1 MQNQDILI
9 NYEILKKSSKL
20 VWFSWFWA
28 KCHRFLTFFF
38 ENFVFRLVLN
48 ADFHFEGGGRGM
60 VSTFWT
66 YFQNQDFWWRNVD
79 TTNKNQKYQPKFDQ
93 IKLLSHQLQKFLYG
107 KFYVWFA
114 NLFFFRFVGHK
125 TPAENL
131 GQNFPFGLHNGLAR
145 GRAGRAR
152 ENLFGGLNNASFRLL
167 NLVWNL
173 RISEFV
179 NLWIS
184 IQNNDFGLNFVEK

>member
-1 MQNQDILI
+1 
-9 NYEILKKSSKL
+9 
-20 VWFSWFWA
+20 
-28 KCHRFLTFFF
+28 
-38 ENFVFRLVLN
+38 
-48 ADFHFEGGGRGM
+48 M

-93 IKLLSHQLQKFLYG
+93 IKIISHQLQKFLYG

-173 RISEFV
+173 RISKFV
-179 NLWIS
+179 NFNLWICEFQS
-184 IQNNDFGLNFVEK
+184 KIMILDWILLKNNNFERILLIFFAEPALGRPVLGVRTGHRSLCSTPRSRRGT